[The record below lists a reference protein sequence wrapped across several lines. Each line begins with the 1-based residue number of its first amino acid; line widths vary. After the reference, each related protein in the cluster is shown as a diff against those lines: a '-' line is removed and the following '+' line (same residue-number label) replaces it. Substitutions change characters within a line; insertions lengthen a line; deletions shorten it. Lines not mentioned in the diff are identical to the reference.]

1 MKIRPIKK
9 ILIAN
14 RGEIAVRIIRACKEL
29 DICSVALYSEVDRRS
44 LHVQLAD
51 EAYALGGIT
60 PGESYLNQT
69 RILEIAKQAKVD
81 AIHPGYGF
89 LSENPAFAKKVEDC
103 GLIFIGPSS
112 NSIRLMGDKTEARKI
127 ARQLGIPTVAG
138 TVEPITDENAG
149 LEQAMKIGFPILL
162 KAAAG
167 GGGKG
172 MRAVKSPEEFPSS
185 LRSAKAEAKGAFG
198 DERVYMEKYIESPRH
213 IEIQILGDAYGNAVY
228 LGERECSIQ
237 RRHQKIIEESPS
249 TAVDAVLRRHLGE
262 AAVALAKTAHYTN
275 AGTLEFLVDSSK
287 NFYFLE
293 MNTRLQVEHPVTEAI
308 TGIDLVKEQIRVAEG
323 HPLPFSQGDVQLKG
337 HAIECRICAEDP
349 FNDFFPSSGN
359 LLRYRTPEGRVRVD
373 NGFQAGDEI
382 SVYYDSMLAKVITW
396 GTTRDEAISAMKR
409 ALEEFEIEGVTTTI
423 PFCLFAMGHPAFKKG
438 EINTHFVSKYF
449 TPDAVRNN
457 DETRNIAAVIF
468 AGLISNGEKATTA
481 PKANGKTKNGTRWK
495 LQKQEYYR

>member
-29 DICSVALYSEVDRRS
+29 DICSVAVYSEVDRKS

-51 EAYALGGIT
+51 EAYALGGVT

-69 RILEIAKQAKVD
+69 RLLEIATTANVD

-89 LSENPAFAKKVEDC
+89 LSENPAFAKRVEESN
-103 GLIFIGPSS
+103 LIFVGPSS

-138 TVEPITDENAG
+138 TEDPITDEKVG
-149 LEQAMKIGFPILL
+149 MEQAKKVGFPILL

-172 MRAVKSPEEFPSS
+172 MRTVTSLEEFPSS

-198 DERVYMEKYIESPRH
+198 DERVYIEKYIESPRH
-213 IEIQILGDAYGNAVY
+213 VEIQILADVYGNTVY

-249 TAVDAVLRRHLGE
+249 TVVDSNLRRRLGE
-262 AAVALAKTAHYTN
+262 AAVTLAKTAHYTN
-275 AGTLEFLVDSSK
+275 AGTLEFLMDSQK

-293 MNTRLQVEHPVTEAI
+293 MNTRLQVEHPVTETI
-308 TGIDLVKEQIRVAEG
+308 TGIDLVKEQIHVAEG
-323 HPLPFSQGDVQLKG
+323 HQLAFSQSDVQLKG
-337 HAIECRICAEDP
+337 HAIECRICAEDSL
-349 FNDFFPSSGN
+349 NDFFPSTGK
-359 LLRYRTPEGRVRVD
+359 LLRYRTPEGKVRVD

-382 SVYYDSMLAKVITW
+382 SVYYDSLLAKVITW
-396 GTTRDEAISAMKR
+396 GVTRDDAISAMKR
-409 ALEEFEIEGVTTTI
+409 ALGEFEIDGVTTTI
-423 PFCLFAMGHPAFKKG
+423 PFCLFAMGHTAFKKG
-438 EINTHFVSKYF
+438 DISTQFISKYF
-449 TPDAVRNN
+449 TPDAIRRS
-457 DETRNIAAVIF
+457 DDTQNIAAVIF
-468 AGLISNGEKATTA
+468 AGLISNGEKATAA
-481 PKANGKTKNGTRWK
+481 PKTNGETKNQSRWK